1 MHDIDE
7 RLTQL
12 GGSLEAAAEVR
23 SPTQVRF
30 RGEQIRVAHRRRMT
44 TVAAV
49 TAAVAVI
56 GVGSLVAFRPTGHR
70 GAPVGP
76 GTAGTS
82 STSSKAVTP
91 PSGATS
97 AAAGQLIAKVDLA
110 QDVMKVYDGHGQV
123 VKTIPVT
130 AGITAHPTPV
140 GVFTITAKQQDL
152 KLQSEP
158 ASPNGDTYSITVH
171 WVITLSGGPLMYAE
185 TWAVDA
191 PGKRNTTHGDVEMST
206 ESAQWLYGHVAIG
219 DRIQI
224 Q

>member
-23 SPTQVRF
+23 SPTQVRS
-30 RGEQIRVAHRRRMT
+30 RGEQIRVAHRRRIT
-44 TVAAV
+44 TTTAV

-56 GVGSLVAFRPTGHR
+56 GVASLVAFRPTGHK
-70 GAPVGP
+70 GAPVSP
-76 GTAGTS
+76 GAS
-82 STSSKAVTP
+82 PTSSKAAAP

-97 AAAGQLIAKVDLA
+97 AVAGQLIAKVDLT

-130 AGITAHPTPV
+130 GGIAAHPSQT
-140 GVFTITAKQQDL
+140 GVFTITAKQRNMTL
-152 KLQSEP
+152 HSAATSPSGEP
-158 ASPNGDTYSITVH
+158 YEVTVD
-171 WVITLSGGPLMYAE
+171 WVLTLDGGPSVYAAP
-185 TWAVDA
+185 WAA
-191 PGKRNTTHGDVEMST
+191 ASFGNRNTTHGDIGMST
-206 ESAQWLYGHVAIG
+206 ESAQWLYGDVAIG

>member
-23 SPTQVRF
+23 SPTQVRS
-30 RGEQIRVAHRRRMT
+30 RGEQIQVAHRRRMV
-44 TVAAV
+44 TVTAV

-56 GVGSLVAFRPTGHR
+56 GVGSLVALRPTGHK

-76 GTAGTS
+76 GTVGTS
-82 STSSKAVTP
+82 STSP
-91 PSGATS
+91 TS
-97 AAAGQLIAKVDLA
+97 PTAAASEHPIAIVDLTH
-110 QDVMKVYDGHGQV
+110 DMMKVYDGHGQV

-130 AGITAHPTPV
+130 GGSAAHQTHV
-140 GVFTITAKQQDL
+140 GVFAITAKQQDA
-152 KLQSEP
+152 KIQSGP
-158 ASPNGDTYSITVH
+158 TSSNGDTYEMTVH
-171 WVITLSGGPLMYAE
+171 WVVTLDGGPLLYAVPS
-185 TWAVDA
+185 ASA
-191 PGKRNTTHGDVEMST
+191 SFGMRNNTHGDIEMST
-206 ESAQWLYGHVAIG
+206 ESAQWLYDHVAIG

>member
-23 SPTQVRF
+23 SPTQVRS

-44 TVAAV
+44 TVTAV

-56 GVGSLVAFRPTGHR
+56 GVGSLVAFRPAGHK

-76 GTAGTS
+76 GTAGTPS
-82 STSSKAVTP
+82 SSSKAVAP
-91 PSGATS
+91 PAGATS
-97 AAAGQLIAKVDLA
+97 AASGQLIAVVDLTN
-110 QDVMKVYDGHGQV
+110 DVMEVNDGHGHV

-130 AGITAHPTPV
+130 GGSTAHPSQA
-140 GVFTITAKQQDL
+140 GVFTITTKQQDM
-152 KLQSEP
+152 KVQSGP
-158 ASPNGDTYSITVH
+158 TSPSGDNFEITVH
-171 WVITLSGGPLMYAE
+171 WVIKLSSGTLLYAE
-185 TWAVDA
+185 TWDDSTV
-191 PGKRNTTHGDVEMST
+191 GKRNATHGDIEMST
-206 ESAQWLYGHVAIG
+206 ESAQWLYGHVAVG